1 MNELWNSGH
10 VNVDIPL
17 LTTLLNKN
25 NKYADVKGHLLTNTL
40 ELQSSIF
47 QNAKNNPT
55 YPLINNIFQIIKNE
69 KLEKNYIENKTKII
83 EICTY
88 NSNTFLKK
96 KNKQF
101 IVAYKK
107 KIENI
112 IKSKQLLSIIEY
124 DEIK

>member
-1 MNELWNSGH
+1 MSYGIL
-10 VNVDIPL
+10 VMFVDFPL
-17 LTTLLNKN
+17 LTTVLNKN
-25 NKYADVKGHLLTNTL
+25 NNYANVKGHLLTNSL

-47 QNAKNNPT
+47 QNLINNPT
-55 YPLINNIFQIIKNE
+55 YPLINKIVQIIKNE
-69 KLEKNYIENKTKII
+69 KLENNYIENKTKII
-83 EICTY
+83 DICTY
-88 NSNTFLKK
+88 NSNHFLKK

-112 IKSKQLLSIIEY
+112 IKSKQLLSIIKY

>member
-10 VNVDIPL
+10 VFVNIPL
-17 LTTLLNKN
+17 LTTVLNKN
-25 NKYADVKGHLLTNTL
+25 NTYADVKGHLLTNSL
-40 ELQSSIF
+40 ELQSSIL

-55 YPLINNIFQIIKNE
+55 YPLINTIFQIIKNE
-69 KLEKNYIENKTKII
+69 KLENNYIENKTKII

-107 KIENI
+107 KLKI
-112 IKSKQLLSIIEY
+112 L
-124 DEIK
+124 